1 VVDVDAVEQQIER
14 AVEDEG
20 QSGRLRRA
28 LRDHAGARGRR
39 VDEADLSGA
48 VGFVVDYVRHVPVL
62 MRDGLETARIVGLEL
77 EMSSVLEAA
86 ASYWEMA
93 EDIIPD
99 RLGLLGVLDDAY
111 CSLTLIQGVSDR
123 HEHETGRRLFSPD
136 LEAANEAM
144 RRLIGEPVA
153 SQLDMF
159 VGSKFKA
166 DPMLQMVRAL
176 TAVSLDG
183 DGLRIPEDPGIWGG
197 RPVDEVVRSHLGS
210 VGLA

>member
-1 VVDVDAVEQQIER
+1 MDVDAVEQQIER

-20 QSGRLRRA
+20 HSGRLRRA
-28 LRDHAGARGRR
+28 LRDHAGSRGRR
-39 VDEADLSGA
+39 VDDADLSGA

-62 MRDGLETARIVGLEL
+62 MRDGLETARIAGLEV

-166 DPMLQMVRAL
+166 DPMVQMVRAL

-197 RPVDEVVRSHLGS
+197 RPVDEVVQSHLGS

>member
-1 VVDVDAVEQQIER
+1 MNVDAVEQQIEQ
-14 AVEDEG
+14 AVADEG
-20 QSGRLRRA
+20 HSGRLRRA
-28 LRDHAGARGRR
+28 LRDHARSHGRR
-39 VDEADLSGA
+39 VDESDLAGA

-62 MRDGLETARIVGLEL
+62 MRDGLETARVAGLET

-86 ASYWEMA
+86 ASYWAMA

-123 HEHETGRRLFSPD
+123 HEKETGRRLFSPD

-159 VGSKFKA
+159 VGSKFDKY
-166 DPMLQMVRAL
+166 PMIQMVRAL
-176 TAVSLDG
+176 TAVSRDG
-183 DGLRIPEDPGIWGG
+183 DGLRLPEDPGIWGG
-197 RPVDEVVRSHLGS
+197 RPVDEVVRNHLGS

>member
-1 VVDVDAVEQQIER
+1 MDVDAVEQQIER

-62 MRDGLETARIVGLEL
+62 MRDGLETARIAGLEL

-136 LEAANEAM
+136 LETANEAM

-166 DPMLQMVRAL
+166 DPMVQMVRAL

-197 RPVDEVVRSHLGS
+197 RPVDEVVRNHLGS

>member
-1 VVDVDAVEQQIER
+1 MNFDAVEQQIEQ
-14 AVEDEG
+14 AVADEG
-20 QSGRLRRA
+20 HSGRLRRA
-28 LRDHAGARGRR
+28 LRAHAGSHGRR
-39 VDEADLSGA
+39 VDDSDLAGA

-62 MRDGLETARIVGLEL
+62 MRDGLETARIAGLET
-77 EMSSVLEAA
+77 EMSSILDAA
-86 ASYWEMA
+86 VSYWALA

-123 HEHETGRRLFSPD
+123 HERETGRRLFSPD

-159 VGSKFKA
+159 VGSKFDA
-166 DPMLQMVRAL
+166 DPMIQMVRAL
-176 TAVSLDG
+176 TAVSRDG
-183 DGLRIPEDPGIWGG
+183 EGLRLPEDPGIWGN
-197 RPVDEVVRSHLGS
+197 RPVDEVVRNHLGP